1 MAMIRALLDTNICIY
16 TIRQRPPEVRVR
28 FEAYQPGELA
38 ISSITLS
45 EMEYGAAKSQK
56 PEQNRQSLLQFLLP
70 LEILNYD
77 ATAAQA
83 YGKVRTELERAGTP
97 MGAMDLMIAA
107 HALSLN
113 LTLIT
118 HNLKEFQRV
127 PGLRAE
133 SWVT

>member
-1 MAMIRALLDTNICIY
+1 MRALLDTSICIY
-16 TIRQRPPEVRVR
+16 TIRQRPPEVRAR
-28 FEAYQPGELA
+28 FEVYQPGELA

-56 PEQNRQSLLQFLLP
+56 PEQNRKSLLQFLLP

-83 YGKVRTELERAGTP
+83 YGKVRAELERAGTP
-97 MGAMDLMIAA
+97 IGAMDLMIAA

-113 LTLIT
+113 LKLIT
-118 HNLKEFQRV
+118 RNLKEFQRV
-127 PGLRAE
+127 PGLQAE

>member
-1 MAMIRALLDTNICIY
+1 MAMIRALLDTSICIY
-16 TIRQRPPEVRVR
+16 TIRQRPPAVRAR

-45 EMEYGAAKSQK
+45 EMAYGAAKSQK

-70 LEILNYD
+70 LEIPNYD
-77 ATAAQA
+77 ATAAET
-83 YGKVRTELERAGTP
+83 YGKIRAELERAGTP

-127 PGLRAE
+127 PGLQAE
-133 SWVT
+133 SWVK

>member
-16 TIRQRPPEVRVR
+16 TIRQRPPEVRAR

-56 PEQNRQSLLQFLLP
+56 PEQNRQSLLQFVLP

-77 ATAAQA
+77 ATAAQT
-83 YGKVRTELERAGTP
+83 YGKVRAELERAGTP
-97 MGAMDLMIAA
+97 IGAMDLMIAA

-113 LTLIT
+113 LKLIT

-127 PGLRAE
+127 PGLQTE